1 MDMTALNGIRLKEE
15 VDLLAFFEK
24 SLNLK
29 AINNLMAFKERESPD
44 NFLPFYMRGYYL
56 PVSHEFG
63 GKLYI
68 LCRDVASSLGFAD
81 GAIEFYVS
89 NSADFNATSIY
100 SNQPDHAHVII
111 FNRALLEKVSEDQL
125 RFVVGHEVGHI
136 IFQHSYASRVIGF
149 VYPDGSQAPPIMNK
163 LYDLWS
169 KLCEISCDR
178 VGLVASGSIQSSV
191 EALFRISSG
200 LEEKYFDLTYDSL
213 VQLAEHTFEEMKAH
227 PSYLSI
233 SHPANPVRIKALL
246 TFEQSAQYHQLLS
259 GAAASEDH
267 ALDLAMDDILGI
279 LRRSPL
285 NDQEQTEL
293 RFLASS
299 GLLLMGATESCN
311 KDEYDYLINMLSQY
325 IQWPPMYLQS
335 LEKENL
341 TDVMVAEA
349 QTIVQ
354 RYPYRTR
361 DLLATLFPVIIRD
374 RRIDDRELEFFVRVG
389 TQELHVTPSEVFD
402 LLLSGIRTMYRPLA

>member
-1 MDMTALNGIRLKEE
+1 MDKAALNAIRLKEE

-56 PVSHEFG
+56 PVSQEFG
-63 GKLYI
+63 GRLYT
-68 LCRDVASSLGFAD
+68 LCHEVASTLGFED

-89 NSADFNATSIY
+89 NSADFNATSI
-100 SNQPDHAHVII
+100 SSSQPDHAHVII

-149 VYPDGSQAPPIMNK
+149 VYPDGSQVPPIMNK

-178 VGLVASGSIQSSV
+178 IGLIASGSIRSSV

-246 TFEQSAQYHQLLS
+246 TFEQSAQYRQL
-259 GAAASEDH
+259 AADGTAPADT
-267 ALDLAMDDILGI
+267 ALDLAMEEVIGI
-279 LRRSPL
+279 LRRTPL
-285 NDQEQTEL
+285 NDQERTEL
-293 RFLASS
+293 RFLASA

-341 TDVMVAEA
+341 TDIMVAEA
-349 QTIVQ
+349 KTIMQ
-354 RYPYRTR
+354 KYPYRAR
-361 DLLATLFPVIIRD
+361 DLLAALFPVIVRD

-389 TQELHVTPSEVFD
+389 TQELSITPSEVFD
-402 LLLSGIRTMYRPLA
+402 LLLNGIRAMYRPLA

>member
-1 MDMTALNGIRLKEE
+1 MDTTVLRSVRLQEE
-15 VDLLAFFEK
+15 VALLEYFERV
-24 SLNLK
+24 LNLK
-29 AINNLMAFKERESPD
+29 AINNLIAYKERESPD

-56 PVSHEFG
+56 PVSEKFG
-63 GKLYI
+63 GKLFQ
-68 LCRDVASSLGFAD
+68 LCHDVSSQLGFAD

-89 NSADFNATSIY
+89 NSADFNASTIY
-100 SNQPDHAHVII
+100 STQPDHAHVII

-125 RFVVGHEVGHI
+125 RFVIGHEVGHI
-136 IFQHSYASRVIGF
+136 IFQHSYASRIIGF
-149 VYPDGSQAPPIMNK
+149 IYPDGNEIPPIMSK

-178 VGLVASGSIQSSV
+178 IGLLASGSVESSV

-200 LEEKYFDLTYDSL
+200 LEEKYFDLTYESL

-246 TFEQSAQYHQLLS
+246 TFSQSQQYRQLQVGGS
-259 GAAASEDH
+259 AGDDH
-267 ALDLAMDDILGI
+267 DLELAMDGILRI

-285 NDQEQTEL
+285 NDQERTEL
-293 RFLASS
+293 RFLASA

-311 KDEYDYLINMLSQY
+311 REEYDYLINLLSQY
-325 IQWPPMYLQS
+325 IQWPPMYLQA

-341 TDVMVAEA
+341 TDVMEAEA
-349 QTIVQ
+349 HTIVSK
-354 RYPYRTR
+354 YPYRTR
-361 DLLATLFPVIIRD
+361 DLLATLFPIIVRD
-374 RRIDDRELEFFVRVG
+374 RHIDDRELEFFVRVG
-389 TQELHVTPSEVFD
+389 AEELNVPASEVID
-402 LLLSGIRTMYRPLA
+402 LMLAGIRSMYRPLA